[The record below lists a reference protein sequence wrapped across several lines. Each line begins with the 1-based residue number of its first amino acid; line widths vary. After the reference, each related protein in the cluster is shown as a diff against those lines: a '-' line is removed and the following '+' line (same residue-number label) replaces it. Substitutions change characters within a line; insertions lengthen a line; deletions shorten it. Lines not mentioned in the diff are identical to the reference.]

1 MFKNN
6 LKIAL
11 RTLWKHK
18 QVTLIN
24 VIGLSVGM
32 AACVLILLFVQYEL
46 SYDRYHENADRIYR
60 LSREWRND
68 DGETSLHLGHVA
80 TPFAPFLASD
90 FPEEIESTARLLNSG
105 GTFLVNYEAKDVQ
118 ITESDFYFAEPAV
131 FDIFSFPLVHG
142 NPETALSEPGSVVVT
157 ESTARRYFG
166 NEDPIR
172 KTLVFPENG
181 MTMQVTGVARDVPAN
196 SHFHF
201 NMLGSFAT
209 LENVMRG
216 SPILTSWSNN
226 GMGTYLLLSESTDP
240 AALEAQLPNFLDKHL
255 PAPPSGANVS
265 ESNFLHLWPVTDIH
279 LHSHLDSEWEDNGS
293 ITYVYLY
300 VIIALFI
307 VAIACINF
315 INLSTARAGRRAKEV
330 GVRKVMGA
338 VRGALIRQFLSESV
352 LIALFSLAVALLL
365 VEIALP
371 FFNDFVGQSLSVN
384 IFENAFVLILLV
396 AIVVVV
402 GVVAGSYPAFFLSSF
417 LPAKI
422 LKSGSVPRGQHAALR
437 SGLVVLQFA
446 ISIVLIIGVF
456 TVENQ
461 LDYVKSKS
469 LGFNRDNL
477 LAFPFNG
484 NAYQQYEQLKP
495 QLLRQSGVRDVT
507 ITSRIPPG
515 DLLDS
520 QLGSYE
526 IKDEMR
532 DIDFRLAD
540 VDVDHDFF
548 TSFQIDLVAGRNF
561 DINRASDST
570 EAYILNETAVR
581 TMGWDS
587 PEEAVGQELRYGD
600 RTGHVVGVTQD
611 FHFQSLHQPIPPVLF
626 KITDGRARH
635 LIVRIDP
642 AASDEVISSLKR
654 QWAYL
659 MPGIPFDYY
668 TISGQF
674 DAQYAKED
682 KLGQIVQLFS
692 GLALLIAALGLVG
705 MASYVAEQRTKEV
718 GIRKV
723 LGASVGQ
730 ILLLLTRGFSKLVL
744 MAFVVACPLAY
755 WLMSRWLGSFAY
767 HNSLNVGVF
776 ALAGGIALLVAWL
789 TVGSQTFRAAT
800 RNPVDSLRNE

>member
-1 MFKNN
+1 MLKNN

-24 VIGLSVGM
+24 VVGLSVGM

-46 SYDRYHENADRIYR
+46 SYDRYHANADRIYR
-60 LSREWRND
+60 LSREWRNA

-80 TPFAPFLASD
+80 SPFAPFLAND
-90 FPEEIESTARLLNSG
+90 FPEDIEHTVRLVNPG
-105 GTFLVNYEAKDVQ
+105 GSFLVNYEAGDVQ
-118 ITESDFYFAEPAV
+118 IVDENFYFAEPAI

-157 ESTARRYFG
+157 ESTAQKYFG
-166 NEDPIR
+166 KEDPIG
-172 KTLVFPENG
+172 KTLLFPENG

-209 LENVMRG
+209 LENFMG
-216 SPILTSWSNN
+216 KDALMTNWDSNS
-226 GMGTYLLLSESTDP
+226 MATYLLLAESSNAETL
-240 AALEAQLPNFLDKHL
+240 AAQFPDFFDKHL
-255 PAPPSGANVS
+255 PPPDDGTKSS
-265 ESNFLHLWPVTDIH
+265 ENNFLHLWSLTDIH
-279 LHSHLDSEWEDNGS
+279 LYSHLDSELEDNGN

-300 VIIALFI
+300 TIIALFI
-307 VAIACINF
+307 LAIACINF
-315 INLSTARAGRRAKEV
+315 VNLSTARAGRRAKEV

-338 VRGALIRQFLSESV
+338 VRGSLIRQFLSESV
-352 LIALFSLAVALLL
+352 LIALFSLVVALLL
-365 VEIALP
+365 VELVLP
-371 FFNDFVGQSLSVN
+371 FFNDFIGQSLSVN
-384 IFENAFVLILLV
+384 IFENAFVLVLLV
-396 AIVVVV
+396 AIVIVV

-446 ISIVLIIGVF
+446 ISIILIIGVF

-461 LDYVKSKS
+461 LDYVKSKP

-484 NAYQQYEQLKP
+484 DVYQQYEQLKP
-495 QLLRQSGVRDVT
+495 QLLRQPGVHDVT
-507 ITSRIPPG
+507 ISSRVPSG
-515 DLLDS
+515 DLLDN
-520 QLGSYE
+520 QGGSYE
-526 IKDEMR
+526 VKGKMR

-540 VDVDHDFF
+540 VHVDHDFL

-587 PEEAVGQELRYGD
+587 PEEAVGQELRYG
-600 RTGHVVGVTQD
+600 GQPGYIIGVAQD
-611 FHFQSLHQPIPPVLF
+611 IHFESLHQTISPVLF
-626 KITDGRARH
+626 QITDGRARS

-642 AASDEVISSLKR
+642 AASDEVISSLKE

-659 MPGIPFDYY
+659 MPGVPFDYD
-668 TISGQF
+668 TISDQF

-705 MASYVAEQRTKEV
+705 MASYTAEQRTKEV

-744 MAFVVACPLAY
+744 VAFVVACPLAY
-755 WLMSRWLGSFAY
+755 WLMNRWLTNFAY
-767 HNSLNVGVF
+767 HDSLSVWVF
-776 ALAGGIALLVAWL
+776 VVAGATALLVAWV
-789 TVGSQTFRAAT
+789 TVGSQTVRAAT

>member
-1 MFKNN
+1 MLKNN

-60 LSREWRND
+60 LSREWRNA
-68 DGETSLHLGHVA
+68 DGETSLHLGHLA
-80 TPFAPFLASD
+80 SPFAPFLAND
-90 FPEEIESTARLLNSG
+90 FPKEIESIARLLNPG

-118 ITESDFYFAEPAV
+118 MVESDFYFAESAV
-131 FDIFSFPLVHG
+131 FDIFSFPLAQG
-142 NPETALSEPGSVVVT
+142 SPETALSEPGSVVVT
-157 ESTARRYFG
+157 ESTARKYFG
-166 NEDPIR
+166 DEDPIG
-172 KTLVFPENG
+172 KTLLFPENG
-181 MTMQVTGVARDVPAN
+181 LTMQVTGVARDVPAN

-209 LENVMRG
+209 LENFMG
-216 SPILTSWSNN
+216 KEAMMTAWDSNS
-226 GMGTYLLLSESTDP
+226 MGTYLLLSEDHDP
-240 AALEAQLPNFLDKHL
+240 DALEAQFPDFFDRHL
-255 PAPPSGANVS
+255 PASSGNTKTS

-279 LHSHLDSEWEDNGS
+279 LHSHLDSEMEDNGN

-300 VIIALFI
+300 TIIALFI
-307 VAIACINF
+307 LAIACINF
-315 INLSTARAGRRAKEV
+315 VNLSTARAGRRAKEV

-338 VRGALIRQFLSESV
+338 VRGSLIRQFLSESV
-352 LIALFSLAVALLL
+352 LIAVFSLVVALLL

-384 IFENAFVLILLV
+384 IFENAFVLVLLV

-422 LKSGSVPRGQHAALR
+422 LKSGSIPRGQHAVLR

-477 LAFPFNG
+477 LAFPFNDK
-484 NAYQQYEQLKP
+484 AYQQYEQLKP
-495 QLLRQSGVRDVT
+495 QLLQQPGIRDVT
-507 ITSRIPPG
+507 ITSRVPSG
-515 DLLDS
+515 DLLDN
-520 QLGSYE
+520 QGGTYE
-526 IKDEMR
+526 IKGEMR
-532 DIDFRLAD
+532 DIDFRLSD
-540 VDVDHDFF
+540 VHVDHDFL

-587 PEEAVGQELRYGD
+587 PEEAVGQELQYGGQ
-600 RTGHVVGVTQD
+600 TGYIVGVAQD
-611 FHFQSLHQPIPPVLF
+611 FHFQSLHQTISPVLF
-626 KITDGRARH
+626 QITEGRARS

-642 AASDEVISSLKR
+642 AVGAEVVSSLKE

-659 MPGIPFDYY
+659 MPGIPFEYY
-668 TISGQF
+668 TISDQF

-682 KLGQIVQLFS
+682 KLGQVVQLFS
-692 GLALLIAALGLVG
+692 VLALLIAALGLVG

-744 MAFVVACPLAY
+744 VAFVIASPLAY
-755 WLMSRWLGSFAY
+755 WLMSRWLGNFAY
-767 HNSLNVGVF
+767 HDSLNVGIFVV
-776 ALAGGIALLVAWL
+776 AGGIALLVAWL

>member
-1 MFKNN
+1 MLKNN
-6 LKIAL
+6 LKIAF
-11 RTLWKHK
+11 RNLWKHK

-60 LSREWRND
+60 LSREWRNA

-80 TPFAPFLASD
+80 SPFAPFLAND
-90 FPEEIESTARLLNSG
+90 FPEEIEHIVRLVDTG
-105 GTFLVNYEAKDVQ
+105 GSFLVNYEAGDVQ
-118 ITESDFYFAEPAV
+118 IVDKDFFFAEPAI
-131 FDIFSFPLVHG
+131 FNIFSFPLVQG

-157 ESTARRYFG
+157 ESTARKYFG
-166 NEDPIR
+166 DSDPIG
-172 KTLVFPENG
+172 KTLLFPENG
-181 MTMQVTGVARDVPAN
+181 MTVQVTGVARDVPDNA
-196 SHFHF
+196 HFHF

-209 LENVMRG
+209 LENFMG
-216 SPILTSWSNN
+216 EETLMTSWNN
-226 GMGTYLLLSESTDP
+226 NSMATYLLLPEGYEPKS
-240 AALEAQLPNFLDKHL
+240 LEAQFPDFLDKHL
-255 PAPPSGANVS
+255 PGANAEYTPS
-265 ESNFLHLWPVTDIH
+265 ESNFLHLWPLTDIH
-279 LHSHLDSEWEDNGS
+279 LHSHLDSEIEDNGN

-300 VIIALFI
+300 TIIALFI
-307 VAIACINF
+307 LAIACINF
-315 INLSTARAGRRAKEV
+315 VNLSTARAGRRAKEV

-338 VRGALIRQFLSESV
+338 VRGSLIRQFLSESV
-352 LIALFSLAVALLL
+352 LIALLSLAVALLL
-365 VEIALP
+365 VELVLP

-384 IFENAFVLILLV
+384 IFENAFVLLLLV
-396 AIVVVV
+396 AIVVIV

-422 LKSGSVPRGQHAALR
+422 LKSGSVPRGQHALLR

-461 LDYVKSKS
+461 LDYLKSKP

-477 LAFPFNG
+477 LAFPFNE
-484 NAYQQYEQLKP
+484 NVYQQYEQLKP
-495 QLLRQSGVRDVT
+495 QLLRQPGVRNVT
-507 ITSRIPPG
+507 ITSRVPTG

-520 QLGSYE
+520 QAGKYE
-526 IKDEMR
+526 VKGEMR

-540 VDVDHDFF
+540 VDVDHDFL

-561 DINRASDST
+561 HINRASDST
-570 EAYILNETAVR
+570 EAFILNETAVR

-587 PEEAVGQELRYGD
+587 PEEAVGKELYYGG
-600 RTGHVVGVTQD
+600 RRGYIIGIAQD
-611 FHFQSLHQPIPPVLF
+611 FHFESLHQPISPVLF
-626 KITDGRARH
+626 KITDGRARS
-635 LIVRIDP
+635 LIVRIDQS
-642 AASDEVISSLKR
+642 ASDAVISSLKE

-668 TISGQF
+668 TISDRY

-682 KLGQIVQLFS
+682 KLSQVVQLFS
-692 GLALLIAALGLVG
+692 GLALLIAALGLIG

-723 LGASVGQ
+723 LGASVSQ
-730 ILLLLTRGFSKLVL
+730 ILLLLSQSFSKLVL
-744 MAFVVACPLAY
+744 LAFVVACPLAY
-755 WLMSRWLGSFAY
+755 WLMSRWLANFAY
-767 HNSLNVGVF
+767 YDSLSVWVF
-776 ALAGGIALLVAWL
+776 LIAGIIALLVAWI

-800 RNPVDSLRNE
+800 RNPVDSLRSE